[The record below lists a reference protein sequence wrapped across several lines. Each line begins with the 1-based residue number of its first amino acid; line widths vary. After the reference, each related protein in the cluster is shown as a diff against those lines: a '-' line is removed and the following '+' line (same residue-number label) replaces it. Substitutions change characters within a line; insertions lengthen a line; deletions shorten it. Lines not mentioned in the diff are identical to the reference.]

1 MSEGYSCGCSDSD
14 SSCGCWSTTASAA
27 ATRSEASTELRL
39 YRAFIFC
46 VPIFFTLILL
56 FLFYLFYLRPRTR
69 LHWITNFGLPNND
82 NDHNH
87 NAISTA
93 ELGLNKELREMLPII
108 VYKESFSVKDTQ
120 CSVCLLD
127 YQPEDRLQQIPAC
140 GHTFHMSCIDLWLAT
155 HTTCPLCRFSL
166 LTIAKSST
174 QTSDMQS
181 QSQNNEEAQAVELSE
196 SRSTMHTE
204 TTVLRNVSGEVAISA
219 PCIDVERQ
227 NEQDNQ

>member
-14 SSCGCWSTTASAA
+14 SSCGCWSTAASATATATA

-69 LHWITNFGLPNND
+69 LHWITNFGLPN
-82 NDHNH
+82 DHNH

-120 CSVCLLD
+120 CSVCLID

-140 GHTFHMSCIDLWLAT
+140 RHTFHMSCIDLWLTT

-174 QTSDMQS
+174 HTSDMQS
-181 QSQNNEEAQAVELSE
+181 QSQNNEEAQTVELSE

-227 NEQDNQ
+227 NE